1 MSSYD
6 YLNQK
11 SKNSILLKLLKISF
25 IFLILVLLYFF
36 YLSIVIRN
44 RISGKIWKLPTI
56 VYSKTTYLMPGMCIN
71 KNKVVNILESVYYRR
86 VKYITGPGEFSVHNN
101 NIELIRRTF
110 DLPEGTVDN
119 VHVLI
124 YFSNGTI
131 SNIKNVNS
139 KHNFGFLQLDPKLI
153 TIIQSPYSEQRLF
166 ITKNNFPK
174 LLIKILLTIEDKNF
188 YYHNGI
194 SFHSICRA
202 ILTNL
207 VAKKAIQGGS
217 TITQQ
222 LVKNLFLD
230 NKRSLWRKFNEIC
243 MALIL
248 DYYYSKDYILELYLN
263 EVYLGQSG
271 DDQIR
276 GFPLASL
283 YYFNRPIN
291 ELSIDQQAMLVGMVK
306 GASLYNPW
314 HNPNLTLERRNL
326 ILKLISRQHILD
338 KELCDLLMSRPLG
351 INRYDNI
358 AANKPAFTQLIR
370 EEIQN
375 KLHNKIY
382 NLSGVKIFTT
392 LDPVSQDAAEH
403 AIKYGINNL
412 KLNHNLNLEAAMVV
426 VDRFSGEIRAI
437 VGGSNP
443 EFAGFNRAMQ
453 ARRLIGSL
461 IKPAIYLTAL
471 SNPNKYNLST
481 LIDDQP
487 LTIKQNNGYLWS
499 PKNYDRRFR
508 GHVMLI
514 DALIQSLNIPTV
526 NLGMKLGLNKIIST
540 LITLGVPYNSI
551 NYPIFPAMLLGAINL
566 TPIEVAQLFQ
576 TIASGGN
583 YTMLSV
589 VRTILSNDGS
599 IIYNSLPKSERV
611 VSSQAT
617 YLTLYAM
624 QQSVIRG
631 TSSVL
636 FSKFSSYNLAAKTG
650 TSNDLRDSW
659 FVGIDGKEVS
669 VIWIGRDD
677 NKSTTLTGSSGALT
691 LYQYYLEKQ
700 FPTILNLVV
709 PKGINYISVSCN
721 NSLFCNKQHT
731 YKIPIWVKNNDFIS

>member
-1 MSSYD
+1 DRKY
-6 YLNQK
+6 
-11 SKNSILLKLLKISF
+11 KNSILSKLLKISF
-25 IFLILVLLYFF
+25 IFLILILLYFF
-36 YLSIVIRN
+36 YLSIIIKN
-44 RISGKIWKLPTI
+44 RISGKIWKLPTT
-56 VYSKTTYLMPGMCIN
+56 VYSKTTYLMPGMCID
-71 KNKVVNILESVYYRR
+71 KNKIINILESIYYRKVR
-86 VKYITGPGEFSVHNN
+86 YITCPGEFSIHNN
-101 NIELIRRTF
+101 NIELIRRSF
-110 DLPEGTVDN
+110 DLPEGTIGN
-119 VHVLI
+119 IHVLI
-124 YFSNGTI
+124 YFNNGKI
-131 SNIKNVNS
+131 SSIKNFNNQ
-139 KHNFGFLQLDPKLI
+139 HNLGFLQLDPKLI

-166 ITKNNFPK
+166 ITRNNFPK
-174 LLIKILLTIEDKNF
+174 LLIKILLAIEDKKF
-188 YYHNGI
+188 YYHHGI
-194 SFHSICRA
+194 NFNSICRA
-202 ILTNL
+202 MITNL
-207 VAKKAIQGGS
+207 LAKKTIQGGS

-314 HNPNLTLERRNL
+314 HNPELTMERRNL
-326 ILKLISRQHILD
+326 ILKLISKQHILD
-338 KELCDLLMSRPLG
+338 KELCDLLVSRPLG
-351 INRYDNI
+351 INQYDNI
-358 AANKPAFTQLIR
+358 AANKPAFAQLIR

-392 LDPVSQDAAEH
+392 LDPISQNAAEY

-412 KLNHNLNLEAAMVV
+412 KFNHDYDLEAAMVV
-426 VDRFSGEIRAI
+426 VDRCSGEIRAI
-437 VGGSNP
+437 VGGANP

-471 SNPNKYNLST
+471 SNPNKYNLNT
-481 LIDDQP
+481 LINDQP
-487 LTIKQNNGYLWS
+487 ITIKQQNGYLWS
-499 PKNYDRRFR
+499 PKNYDRQFR
-508 GHVMLI
+508 GHVTLI
-514 DALIQSLNIPTV
+514 DALVKSLNVPTV
-526 NLGMKLGLNKIIST
+526 NLGMMLGLNKVIST
-540 LITLGVPYNSI
+540 LLVLGIPYNSI
-551 NYPIFPAMLLGAINL
+551 NYPIFPAILLGAINL

-589 VRTILSNDGS
+589 VRTILSNDGT

-611 VSSQAT
+611 VSTQAT

-624 QQSVIRG
+624 QQSVVRG
-631 TSSVL
+631 TSNLL

-669 VIWIGRDD
+669 VIWIGRDN
-677 NKSTTLTGSSGALT
+677 NKSTTLTGASGALT
-691 LYQYYLEKQ
+691 LYQHYLEKQ
-700 FPTILNLVV
+700 PPTKLNLLI
-709 PKGINYISVSCN
+709 PKEISYVSINCN
-721 NSLFCNKQHT
+721 NNLFCNKHHT
-731 YKIPIWVKNNDFIS
+731 YKVPMWIK